1 MKRELHI
8 VSFDIPLPA
17 NYGGVIDVF
26 YKIKALYE
34 QGIEI
39 TLHCYQ
45 YGDRSPQEELNHY
58 CKEVFYYRRKIGFYG
73 ISASLPYIVY
83 SRRSKKLLHRLQKT
97 DAPILFEGLHTCY
110 YLNHKSLKSHFKI
123 VRCHNIEHEYY
134 KKLAEHTSK
143 TKKLFF
149 QSESDR
155 LQRYESVLEKAQVLA
170 TISDDDQIYF
180 EARYA
185 QPEVKKVSAFHT
197 DQEVTSLLGNGDY
210 SLFHGSLNVSEN
222 DHSARF
228 LIEHIFN
235 DLDHQLIIA
244 GKEPSFELQKLC
256 AKKDNVTLVS
266 DPDWDQLNNLITN
279 AHIHLMHASQKS
291 GLKLKLLKALFSGR
305 HVIANKDMA
314 TEKSIFDHV
323 VITNSNKQWKDAVLK
338 LMKKAFD
345 EDLLKERKATMNEFK
360 NDKSLRL
367 LIDSITF

>member
-8 VSFDIPLPA
+8 ISFDIPLPA

-26 YKIKALYE
+26 YKIKALYQ

-45 YGDRSPQEELNHY
+45 YSDRLPQEELKQY
-58 CKEVFYYRRKIGFYG
+58 CKEVYYYRRKLGFCG
-73 ISASLPYIVY
+73 ISSHLPYIVY
-83 SRRSKKLLHRLQKT
+83 SRRSKKLLYRLQMT

-110 YLNHKSLKSHFKI
+110 YLNHESLKSRFKI

-134 KKLAEHTSK
+134 KKLAQHSSS

-149 QSESDR
+149 QTESDR
-155 LQRYESVLEKAQVLA
+155 LKRYESVLENAQVLA
-170 TISDDDQIYF
+170 PISDEDQIYF
-180 EARYA
+180 KASYTL
-185 QPEVKKVSAFHT
+185 PKVKKISAFHT
-197 DQEVTSLLGNGDY
+197 DQEVTSLLGNGNY

-228 LIEHIFN
+228 LVAHIFN

-244 GKEPSFELQKLC
+244 GKKPSFELQKLC
-256 AKKDNVTLVS
+256 AKKDNVTLVR
-266 DPDWDQLNNLITN
+266 DPDRNQLNDLIAN

-305 HVIANKDMA
+305 HVVANKDMA
-314 TEKSIFDHV
+314 TEKSISDHV
-323 VITNSNKQWKDAVLK
+323 VMVNSNTEWKEAVIK
-338 LMKKAFD
+338 LMKQAFD
-345 EDLLKERKATMNEFK
+345 EDLLHQRITTMNEFK
-360 NDKSLRL
+360 NDKSATL
-367 LIDSITF
+367 LTDTITF